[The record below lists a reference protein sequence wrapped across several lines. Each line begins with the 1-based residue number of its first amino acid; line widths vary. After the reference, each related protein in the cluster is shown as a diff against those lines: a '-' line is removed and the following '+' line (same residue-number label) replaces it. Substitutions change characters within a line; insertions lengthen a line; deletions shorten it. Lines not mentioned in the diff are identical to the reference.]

1 MRLSTALGMTIG
13 ILISA
18 AAGCGNSSDV
28 SRPEVFPVS
37 GLVLIG
43 GKPAAGVTVNFHPQ
57 TASSGA
63 PLVPSATTEADG
75 TFHLRT
81 FAPADGAPQ
90 GDYVVTASWWT
101 HSDGGDDAQPIDRL
115 RGRYSN
121 LTQSQLKAHVAAG
134 PNELSPFVLK

>member
-1 MRLSTALGMTIG
+1 MSTVLGLACG
-13 ILISA
+13 LLAAA
-18 AAGCGNSSDV
+18 AAGCGNPSESG
-28 SRPEVFPVS
+28 RPDLFPVS
-37 GLVLIG
+37 GRVLVG

-57 TASSGA
+57 PASAS
-63 PLVPSATTEADG
+63 PQLVPTATTEADG

-81 FAPADGAPQ
+81 FAPADGAPH

-121 LTQSQLKAHVAAG
+121 PAQSPLKAQITAG

>member
-1 MRLSTALGMTIG
+1 M
-13 ILISA
+13 
-18 AAGCGNSSDV
+18 
-28 SRPEVFPVS
+28 
-37 GLVLIG
+37 
-43 GKPAAGVTVNFHPQ
+43 GVTVNFHPQ
-57 TASSGA
+57 STTSGTS
-63 PLVPSATTEADG
+63 LVPTATTEADG

-121 LTQSQLKAHVAAG
+121 LAQSQLKAHVAAG
-134 PNELSPFVLK
+134 PNELSPFALK